1 MAIILEHTISHSH
14 EGLPAPPFSLNGAN
28 KNLSTGGGI
37 PANQMQMQHTRSLSN
52 STFQPP
58 LSDPNPS
65 NAMTAQ
71 MQKANELQTRLIPPQ
86 MGLGHNIGPTPQ
98 NNSPSGHPDSD
109 PASSSGFSSVS
120 GLGQSSQPELGNGVP
135 VWAGSLNWSGQG
147 PSGKKEVCTYVI
159 ATSPNPAA
167 WWVIFR
173 HRIQI

>member
-1 MAIILEHTISHSH
+1 
-14 EGLPAPPFSLNGAN
+14 
-28 KNLSTGGGI
+28 
-37 PANQMQMQHTRSLSN
+37 MQMQHTRSLSN
-52 STFQPP
+52 PTFQPH

-86 MGLGHNIGPTPQ
+86 IGLGHNIGPAPQ

-109 PASSSGFSSVS
+109 PASSSSGFSSVS
-120 GLGQSSQPELGNGVP
+120 GSGQSSQPELGNGIP

-159 ATSPNPAA
+159 ATSPNPTA
-167 WWVIFR
+167 W
-173 HRIQI
+173 

>member
-1 MAIILEHTISHSH
+1 M
-14 EGLPAPPFSLNGAN
+14 
-28 KNLSTGGGI
+28 STGGI

-71 MQKANELQTRLIPPQ
+71 VQKANELQTRLISPQ
-86 MGLGHNIGPTPQ
+86 MSLGYNIGLTPQ

-109 PASSSGFSSVS
+109 PASSSGASSVS
-120 GLGQSSQPELGNGVP
+120 GLGQSLQPELGNAVP

-159 ATSPNPAA
+159 AISPNPAT
-167 WWVIFR
+167 W
-173 HRIQI
+173 